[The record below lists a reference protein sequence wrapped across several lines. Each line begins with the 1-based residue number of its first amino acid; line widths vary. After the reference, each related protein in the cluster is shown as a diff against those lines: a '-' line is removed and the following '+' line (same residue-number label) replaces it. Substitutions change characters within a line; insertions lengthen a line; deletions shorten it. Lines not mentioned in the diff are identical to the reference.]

1 MALKQV
7 EWIDDQELL
16 LRGVP
21 FSAKPEKRYVDKGT
35 LTSMVFAD
43 RIEKGG
49 CPSVHRGKSAN
60 FEALVQEE
68 PTRFGFAVLLT
79 SDVRTNQLGEVIHN
93 PTEHDSHAVIVPSSL
108 VDSSN
113 KRKSWRRSL
122 IKLVWDFIFIPERVE
137 QFR

>member
-1 MALKQV
+1 VALKLV

-21 FSAKPEKRYVDKGT
+21 FSAKPEKRYVDKGV

-43 RIEKGG
+43 RAEKGG

-68 PTRFGFAVLLT
+68 PSRFGFAVLT
-79 SDVRTNQLGEVIHN
+79 TGDIRTNQLGEVIHN
-93 PTEHDSHAVIVPSSL
+93 PTEHDSHALIVPPL
-108 VDSSN
+108 RVNSSN
-113 KRKSWRRSL
+113 RTRSWRRSL
-122 IKLVWDFIFIPERVE
+122 IKLVWDFIFVPERVE